1 MPATWGQVWFHPQ
14 RGGIVTLEPVPPGCR
29 RYRGGK
35 DSDWREIARVQLTTD
50 RVPLP
55 LPAQKLP
62 KGFLWGDPER
72 QAYGMGGP
80 EMLYGPLEKVCR
92 DCKTSFV
99 FGARAQQHLCETLG
113 LFIDITAVRCRA
125 CARARR
131 AIEAKRVAYAAAIH
145 AADGATTPKPHLA
158 LARATLELVRAG
170 GRASLDRAIASC
182 RRARRLGAAEP
193 ADQLEAALVAL
204 RQARSAP

>member
-1 MPATWGQVWFHPQ
+1 MPPIWGQVWFHPQ
-14 RGGIVTLEPVPPGCR
+14 RGGIVTVEPVPPGCM

-35 DSDWREIARVQLTTD
+35 DSDWREIARVQVTTD

-55 LPAQKLP
+55 GQKLP

-92 DCKTSFV
+92 DCKISFV
-99 FGARAQQHLCETLG
+99 FGARSQQHLYETLG
-113 LFIDITAVRCRA
+113 LYIDITAVRCRA
-125 CARARR
+125 CARAHRV
-131 AIEAKRVAYAAAIH
+131 IEVKRVAYAAAIH
-145 AADGATTPKPHLA
+145 AADGATTAKPHLA

-170 GRASLDRAIASC
+170 GRGSFDRAIASC
-182 RRARRLGAAEP
+182 RRARRFGAAES

-204 RQARSAP
+204 RQARSTP